1 MMSSSYTYSLEQ
13 CDVRDKRR
21 LEQYRAKRVV
31 WLSWLETDEHHA
43 IWSTIQSLVW
53 TDVAFRCLTGF
64 TTDRAP
70 TSLEN
75 TLLAEALINGYVAT
89 QILAIRRLIDRG
101 SDVISLPRLVKDIK
115 SHASLLTRE
124 HYVCHDGLPYD
135 WERVQREEMSTQ
147 VGRAGRGI
155 WVSTTGPAAWGT
167 SQMAHDQF
175 DKLSKVSSNQ
185 RQRDDLIEASIL
197 QKVESWLNTSGAV
210 ELGKWSSVYLAH
222 AGGTNAREAL
232 STFRVTADRISDA
245 IRNLARV
252 AEAIGAYVLWSSGR
266 LNALMT
272 TPQFDPFE
280 GLELGVMAASQQ
292 SAAHTLW
299 DKLSHER
306 DTCLASV
313 AEDLFG

>member
-1 MMSSSYTYSLEQ
+1 
-13 CDVRDKRR
+13 
-21 LEQYRAKRVV
+21 
-31 WLSWLETDEHHA
+31 
-43 IWSTIQSLVW
+43 
-53 TDVAFRCLTGF
+53 
-64 TTDRAP
+64 
-70 TSLEN
+70 
-75 TLLAEALINGYVAT
+75 
-89 QILAIRRLIDRG
+89 
-101 SDVISLPRLVKDIK
+101 
-115 SHASLLTRE
+115 
-124 HYVCHDGLPYD
+124 
-135 WERVQREEMSTQ
+135 
-147 VGRAGRGI
+147 
-155 WVSTTGPAAWGT
+155 
-167 SQMAHDQF
+167 MAHDQF